1 MEPTRRSTDDANSAN
16 IESMIAEENDP
27 KSRALLIV
35 LNSINNSMMANTAI
49 TREIGGKLDAHL
61 SNYERHVEEQ
71 TATVNRGRGAWTVA
85 LWGLGLIQTAGI
97 GLGMQIKAEFN
108 ALREADLKIN
118 TELIQMRIHEER
130 DAAKHQETELRLKHL
145 ETDR

>member
-61 SNYERHVEEQ
+61 TNYESHVAEQ
-71 TATVNRGRGAWTVA
+71 TAMANKGRGAWTVA
-85 LWGLGLIQTAGI
+85 LWGLGLVQTAGI
-97 GLGMQIKAEFN
+97 ALGMQIKAEFN
-108 ALREADLKIN
+108 ALREADIKIN
-118 TELIQMRIHEER
+118 TELVQVHLREER
-130 DAAKHQETELRLKHL
+130 DAARHQETDLRLKHL